1 MDFGVDAGGCG
12 VVDWSESRADCA
24 RDANKRRDRVMSEG
38 KETVEGGVDGV
49 ALFAR
54 ESAMLGEIHKAVVA
68 ALKPMAAGG
77 PPAAARICLD
87 NLTVANMCLQQ
98 LAYVLSHQDELR
110 LAAVDAAVAN
120 LGKKP

>member
-1 MDFGVDAGGCG
+1 LDFGVDVGGGG
-12 VVDWSESRADCA
+12 VVGWCASREDCV
-24 RDANKRRDRVMSEG
+24 RDANQRRAWGMSE
-38 KETVEGGVDGV
+38 EDAVEVGGGEV

-54 ESAMLGEIHKAVVA
+54 ESAMLGEVHKAVVA
-68 ALKPMAAGG
+68 ALKPLAAGG

-110 LAAVDAAVAN
+110 SAAVDAAVAKF
-120 LGKKP
+120 GKKP

>member
-1 MDFGVDAGGCG
+1 MDLGVDVGGGG
-12 VVDWSESRADCA
+12 VVGWSASREDCV
-24 RDANKRRDRVMSEG
+24 RDANQRRAWGMSE
-38 KETVEGGVDGV
+38 EDAVEGGGGEA

-54 ESAMLGEIHKAVVA
+54 ESAMLGEIHRTVVE
-68 ALKPMAAGG
+68 ALKPLAAGG

-110 LAAVDAAVAN
+110 SAAVDAAVAKF
-120 LGKKP
+120 GKKP